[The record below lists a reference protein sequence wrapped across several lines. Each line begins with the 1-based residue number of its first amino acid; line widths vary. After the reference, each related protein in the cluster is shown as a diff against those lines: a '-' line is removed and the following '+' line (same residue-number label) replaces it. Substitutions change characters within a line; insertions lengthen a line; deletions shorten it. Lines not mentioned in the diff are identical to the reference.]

1 MQILSSDVE
10 ANKFEA
16 HDISINI
23 TSHEVKVGQ
32 KEIYLTLREF
42 NILLFFIK
50 NKGRVISR
58 SEVKHGV
65 WGLGQLDDRTIDVY
79 IYRIREKIEQNPRFP
94 KNLISIRGLGYKLK
108 E

>member
-1 MQILSSDVE
+1 MQILSSEVE

-16 HDISINI
+16 HGISINI
-23 TSHEVKVGQ
+23 TSHEVKTGQ
-32 KEIYLTLREF
+32 KEICLTLREF
-42 NILLFFIK
+42 NMLLFFIK

-58 SEVKHGV
+58 SEVKRGV
-65 WGLGQLDDRTIDVY
+65 WGLGPLDDRTIDVY